1 VNKPTSLYLDLIRF
15 LAALTV
21 FIVHANYDRFT
32 GGLPFFWHLA
42 SFGNDAVMAFF
53 VLSGFVIAYVASEK
67 ETTPREY
74 FASRFARLYSVAVPA
89 LILTVL
95 LDWIGS
101 RVNYSLYAGWWFQS
115 DNPIWRFVANLF
127 FVNEL
132 WFNSIRPFSNGPY
145 WSLGYEFW
153 YYALFACVHYMQGA
167 FRYLLAGLICLFVG
181 VKILLLLPIWLMG
194 VLVFSVAKHYTIS
207 HAAGW
212 MLFIA
217 SVVLY
222 VLFRLGGYPHALL
235 EWTIN
240 NLGEPG
246 VEMLGWSK
254 HFLSSYLI
262 GALIAVHFIGA
273 TVISRQFSLV
283 LVAFESQVRYVAG
296 FTFALYL
303 FHYPCLQF
311 FAAVFSSVQNS
322 ALRTSFILGGTVLVV
337 WVLGTITEKKKHDL
351 RRSLL
356 RVYDAASEKILQV
369 LRAN

>member
-1 VNKPTSLYLDLIRF
+1 MV
-15 LAALTV
+15 
-21 FIVHANYDRFT
+21 
-32 GGLPFFWHLA
+32 
-42 SFGNDAVMAFF
+42 FF

-89 LILTVL
+89 LILTVV
-95 LDWIGS
+95 LDSIGS
-101 RVNYSLYAGWWFQS
+101 KVNYSLYAGWWFQS

-153 YYALFACVHYMQGA
+153 YYVLFACVHYLQGA

-194 VLVFSVAKHYTIS
+194 VLVFSVGKHYTIS
-207 HAAGW
+207 HATGW
-212 MLFIA
+212 MLFIV

-246 VEMLGWSK
+246 VEMLGWSQ

-273 TVISRQFSLV
+273 TVISRQLSPV
-283 LVAFESQVRYVAG
+283 LVAFESPVRYLAG

-303 FHYPCLQF
+303 FHYPSLQF
-311 FAAVFSSVQNS
+311 FAAMFSSVENA
-322 ALRTSFILGGTVLVV
+322 ALRTSCILGGTVLVV

-356 RVYDAASEKILQV
+356 RVYDTASEKILHV

>member
-1 VNKPTSLYLDLIRF
+1 MSKPTSLYLDLIRF

-32 GGLPFFWHLA
+32 GGLPFFWHL
-42 SFGNDAVMAFF
+42 SSLGNDAVMVFF

-67 ETTPREY
+67 ETTLREY
-74 FASRFARLYSVAVPA
+74 SASRFARLYSVAVPA

-115 DNPIWRFVANLF
+115 DDPIWRFVVNLF

-153 YYALFACVHYMQGA
+153 YYVLFACVHYLERP
-167 FRYLLAGLICLFVG
+167 FRYFLAGLICLFVG

-194 VLVFSVAKHYTIS
+194 VLVFSVGKHCTIS
-207 HAAGW
+207 YASGW
-212 MLFIA
+212 MMFIT
-217 SVVLY
+217 SVVMY

-240 NLGEPG
+240 ILGESG
-246 VEMLGWSK
+246 VEILGWSQ

-262 GALIAVHFIGA
+262 GAFIAIHFIGA
-273 TVISRQFSLV
+273 TVISRQVYPV
-283 LVAFESQVRYVAG
+283 LVAFESPIRYLAG

-322 ALRTSFILGGTVLVV
+322 ALRASFILGGTILVV
-337 WVLGTITEKKKHDL
+337 WALGTITERKKHDL

-356 RVYDAASEKILQV
+356 RVYDAASEKILLV